1 MLLERHPEIS
11 EACAFGLPDPISGEC
26 VAVAIVMRP
35 GSSAG
40 DDAIKEWCRTHIRAE
55 AVPSQIFRL
64 AEIPRNERGKIVR
77 SVVRE
82 TALSIR
88 AAAE

>member
-1 MLLERHPEIS
+1 
-11 EACAFGLPDPISGEC
+11 
-26 VAVAIVMRP
+26 MRP
-35 GSSAG
+35 GASG
-40 DDAIKEWCRTHIRAE
+40 TDDAIKDWCRRNIRAE

-82 TALSIR
+82 AALSVR

>member
-1 MLLERHPEIS
+1 M
-11 EACAFGLPDPISGEC
+11 
-26 VAVAIVMRP
+26 
-35 GSSAG
+35 
-40 DDAIKEWCRTHIRAE
+40 IKEWCRGHIRAE